1 MTTKPIFAVQFYQ
14 LALHA
19 YPAAFRRRHGA
30 EMAQIFDDEWLV
42 ARHTGPGAA
51 LAYAAHIFSDLAR
64 TASHERLAA
73 LTFDDWM
80 ACGTA
85 TFCGATAAWID
96 FRASEVQATLLVL
109 IVGAAYFSFFAEQR
123 TWRWPLAVAAWLPA
137 AHVGA
142 FALGLERGPHT
153 SLAHSPIVLPALA
166 VFGVAATAA
175 LAGTGLGRAL
185 RRAFPLCR
193 VVGAHSDVPPPA

>member
-1 MTTKPIFAVQFYQ
+1 MKTAFSAQLYQ

-30 EMAQIFDDEWLV
+30 EMAQIFDDEWRI
-42 ARHTGPGAA
+42 ARRTGPGAA
-51 LAYAAHIFSDLAR
+51 LACAAHIFSDLTR
-64 TASHERLAA
+64 TAPHERFGAM
-73 LTFDDWM
+73 TFDDWI

-109 IVGAAYFSFFAEQR
+109 IAGAAYFSFFAAKR
-123 TWRWPLAVAAWLPA
+123 TWHWPLAVAAWLPA

-153 SLAHSPIVLPALA
+153 TLAHSPIVLPALA
-166 VFGVAATAA
+166 MFGVAATAA
-175 LAGTGLGRAL
+175 LAGTGLGLAL
-185 RRAFPLCR
+185 RRAIPLCR
-193 VVGAHSDVPPPA
+193 AGGARSDVPPPA